1 MKTLDVKTC
10 DDWELVLAAN
20 SPSSVTDLPEN
31 VLTEVLLETWKHQD
45 GYGRPGRTPPQ
56 GWDFSGIRDS
66 TPRAQCRMAEAVRR
80 VLDKHGITTVT
91 LTGQDV

>member
-10 DDWELVLAAN
+10 DDWELVLAVN

-31 VLTEVLLETWKHQD
+31 VLTEVLVETWKHQD

-66 TPRAQCRMAEAVRR
+66 TPRRSAVWRR
-80 VLDKHGITTVT
+80 PSGGCWTSTAS
-91 LTGQDV
+91 GA